1 MASKSKAMGLGR
13 GLSALLDDA
22 ADVAVAPDKSTTTL
36 PVAYLTP
43 NPYQPRQ
50 RFDEEA
56 LAELTASI
64 REKGLLQPILVR
76 PVGDTGSYEI
86 VAGER
91 RWRAAQTAGLHEVP
105 VVIRALSDGQALELA
120 IVENVQRRDLSP
132 VEEARGYRRLMDEF
146 SHTQE
151 AVAEMVGRSRSHVA
165 NLLRLLGLPQPVLE
179 LIDGGGLSMGHAR
192 ALIGADDPAGLAR
205 LVTAKGLSVRQ
216 TETMAQTAKTAR
228 SARPRQPRAQVAKDA
243 DTRALERDL
252 SAALGLS
259 VDIRHKGQAGGTITF
274 NYTTLDQLD
283 DLCQRLF
290 QA

>member
-22 ADVAVAPDKSTTTL
+22 ADVGSTPDKPTTSL

-105 VVIRALSDGQALELA
+105 VVIRDLSDGQALELA

-151 AVAEMVGRSRSHVA
+151 AVAEMVGKSRSHIA

-216 TETMAQTAKTAR
+216 TEAMAQTAKTAR
-228 SARPRQPRAQVAKDA
+228 STRPRQPRAGVAKDA

-290 QA
+290 QT

>member
-22 ADVAVAPDKSTTTL
+22 ADVGSTPDKSTTTL

-105 VVIRALSDGQALELA
+105 VVVRDLSDGQALELA

-151 AVAEMVGRSRSHVA
+151 AVAEMVGRSRSHIA
-165 NLLRLLGLPQPVLE
+165 NLLRLLGLPQPVLA

-216 TETMAQTAKTAR
+216 TEAMAQTAKTAK
-228 SARPRQPRAQVAKDA
+228 SARPRQPRARVAKDA

>member
-22 ADVAVAPDKSTTTL
+22 ADVGTAPDKATTTL

-50 RFDEEA
+50 RFDEDA

-91 RWRAAQTAGLHEVP
+91 RWRAAQTVGLHEVP
-105 VVIRALSDGQALELA
+105 VVIRELSDGQALELA

-132 VEEARGYRRLMDEF
+132 VEEARGYRRLMDDF

-151 AVAEMVGRSRSHVA
+151 AVAEMVGKSRSHIA
-165 NLLRLLGLPQPVLE
+165 NLLRLLGLPRPVLE
-179 LIDGGGLSMGHAR
+179 LIDGGQLSMGHAR
-192 ALIGADDPAGLAR
+192 ALIGADDPSGLAR

-216 TETMAQTAKTAR
+216 TEAMAQTAKTAK
-228 SARPRQPRAQVAKDA
+228 STRPRQPRARIAKDA

-259 VDIRHKGQAGGTITF
+259 VDIRHKGPAGGTITF
-274 NYTTLDQLD
+274 NYATLDQLD

-290 QA
+290 QS

>member
-1 MASKSKAMGLGR
+1 MATKSKAMGLGR

-22 ADVAVAPDKSTTTL
+22 ADVGTAPDKSTTTL

-151 AVAEMVGRSRSHVA
+151 AVAEMVGKSRSHIA

-216 TETMAQTAKTAR
+216 TEAMAQTAKTAR
-228 SARPRQPRAQVAKDA
+228 STRPRQPRAQVAKDA

>member
-22 ADVAVAPDKSTTTL
+22 ADVGSTPDKPTTSL

-105 VVIRALSDGQALELA
+105 VVIRDLSDGQALELA

-151 AVAEMVGRSRSHVA
+151 AVAEMVGKSRSHIA

-216 TETMAQTAKTAR
+216 TEAMAQTAKTAR
-228 SARPRQPRAQVAKDA
+228 STRPRQPRAGIAKDA